1 MREYEMFVRA
11 NRLTLRGC
19 MWRIGIFLVILLTLS
34 ACVPATPTLDVGDG
48 GFLSG
53 EPCGPPCFWGIV
65 PGQTT
70 ETEVIE
76 ILREKGAFEVCE
88 AFDREAQGGT
98 RGIICPRF
106 AVGFKRESNVIDDIV
121 FRPSIA
127 ITAEEI
133 ITKYGEPELVEVG
146 GLGVHVIRFELTMAY
161 PSLSTWIGF
170 PQQDE
175 LPYVLKPTTPVTG
188 IVYDTDFGKSS
199 YYEGNP
205 RWQKWHG
212 YGEYWEYA
220 WEHDR

>member
-133 ITKYGEPELVEVG
+133 ITKYGEPELVEIG

-199 YYEGNP
+199 YS
-205 RWQKWHG
+205 RV
-212 YGEYWEYA
+212 
-220 WEHDR
+220 